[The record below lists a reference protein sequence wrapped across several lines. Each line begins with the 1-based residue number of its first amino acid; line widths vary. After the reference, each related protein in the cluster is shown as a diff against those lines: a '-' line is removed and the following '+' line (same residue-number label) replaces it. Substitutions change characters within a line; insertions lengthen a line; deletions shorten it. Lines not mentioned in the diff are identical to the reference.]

1 MLLIQNLSYAHSN
14 KDLLFSQLN
23 LALHTQEKVAL
34 VGNNGS
40 GKSTLLKL
48 MAGLLPVTD
57 GSISSAAQIYYVPQL
72 FTPYH
77 ELSIAQALGL
87 EERLQALYAIL
98 AGAVTETNLLLL
110 NDDWGL
116 EERCREAFSYWGLG
130 NLELTQPMNS
140 LSGGQKTK
148 VFLAGIMIHQPEIVL
163 LDEPSNHLDVNGREL
178 LYQLIRSS
186 RAALVVV
193 SHDRRLLSLLDTVH
207 ELDKR
212 GITTYGGNYD
222 FYSEQKQL
230 EHQALRDDV
239 RDKEKALRKAKEV
252 ERDTAERRQRL
263 DARGK
268 KKQEKAGLPTISM
281 NTLRNQA
288 EKSTSKLKTVHTEKT
303 HAISEELKSLR
314 HELSDMDQMTFG
326 FDHSALH
333 KGKILISARDLR
345 FGYDQHM
352 LWKDA
357 LNIEVLS
364 GERIAL
370 RGSNGSGKTSLIR
383 LMLGEAEPTSG
394 TIKKTVG
401 KIMYIDQ
408 EYSLINGKQQ
418 VYEQAERFNIQGL
431 QEHEV
436 KLRLARFLFNKEDWD
451 KPCDALS
458 GGEKMRLILC
468 CLTISQRAPD
478 MIILDE
484 PTNNLDIRNLEILT
498 KAINSYEGTLIVV
511 SHDARFLQDIGIERT
526 IDL

>member
-1 MLLIQNLSYAHSN
+1 MLFIQNLNYAHSN

-23 LALHTQEKVAL
+23 LAIHAQEKVAL

-48 MAGLLPVTD
+48 IAGILPATD
-57 GSISSAAQIYYVPQL
+57 GTISSAAKIYYVPQL
-72 FTPYH
+72 FTPYN
-77 ELSIAQALGL
+77 ELTIAQALGL
-87 EERLQALYAIL
+87 DERLQALYAIL

-110 NDDWGL
+110 NDDWGM
-116 EERCREAFSYWGLG
+116 EERCQEAFSYWGLG
-130 NLELTQPMNS
+130 SLELNQAMNS

-163 LDEPSNHLDVNGREL
+163 LDEPSNHLDVKGRAL

-186 RAALVVV
+186 RATLVVV
-193 SHDRRLLSLLDTVH
+193 SHDRLLLNLLNTVY

-222 FYSEQKQL
+222 FYTEQKEL
-230 EHQALRDDV
+230 ESKALQDDL

-303 HAISEELKSLR
+303 STISEELKNLR
-314 HELSDMDQMTFG
+314 KELPDMDQMIFG

-333 KGKILISARDLR
+333 KGKILIAANDLH
-345 FGYDQHM
+345 FGYDQHA
-352 LWKDA
+352 LWKDT

-364 GERIAL
+364 GERIAIT
-370 RGSNGSGKTSLIR
+370 GSNGSGKTSLIR

-394 TIKKTVG
+394 IIKKNAD
-401 KIMYIDQ
+401 KIIYIDQ
-408 EYSLINGKQQ
+408 EYSLVNGKQQ
-418 VYEQAERFNIQGL
+418 VYEQAERFNTQAL

-451 KPCDALS
+451 KPCDTLS

-468 CLTISQRAPD
+468 CLTISQQAPD

-498 KAINSYEGTLIVV
+498 KAINSYEGTVIVV
-511 SHDARFLQDIGIERT
+511 SHDTRFLEDIGVERAIE
-526 IDL
+526 L